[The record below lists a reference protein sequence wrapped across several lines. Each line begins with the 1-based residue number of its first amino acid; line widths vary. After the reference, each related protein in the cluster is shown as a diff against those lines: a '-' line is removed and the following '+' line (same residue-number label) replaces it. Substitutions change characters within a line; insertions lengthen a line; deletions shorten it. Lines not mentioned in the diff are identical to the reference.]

1 MYLHN
6 PHNVCYLNSCV
17 TALLWLGQHTG
28 DSAAFFG
35 ILGPALR
42 SCGVGTPR
50 KPAYVPGLMQWT
62 PHLRAWPN
70 LRQQHDV
77 AEFWG
82 FLMSLAEPTGM
93 AGTWESREGSRGALR
108 IRDHAMLWTPIP
120 IDLNAPTAD
129 LQALLTGWGNQHY
142 PHALV
147 AETPFFTVQLKRYE
161 FRDGRAH
168 KRTDPVALRP
178 NAVVRMPIFCTGE
191 SVSVRTATYRLLFA
205 IVHTGDTP
213 HAGHYQAALSCGS
226 RFYLS
231 DDRVASRPMKEHEQQ
246 WLAQN
251 CYLLGLLR
259 HE

>member
-1 MYLHN
+1 MDATN
-6 PHNVCYLNSCV
+6 PYR
-17 TALLWLGQHTG
+17 GQQQQEA
-28 DSAAFFG
+28 SQ
-35 ILGPALR
+35 P
-42 SCGVGTPR
+42 SEP
-50 KPAYVPGLMQWT
+50 KPAEEKEKVL
-62 PHLRAWPN
+62 
-70 LRQQHDV
+70 
-77 AEFWG
+77 
-82 FLMSLAEPTGM
+82 
-93 AGTWESREGSRGALR
+93 GSPE
-108 IRDHAMLWTPIP
+108 RDHEVRFAFVTMPCY
-120 IDLNAPTAD
+120 
-129 LQALLTGWGNQHY
+129 GWGNQHY